1 MNEII
6 NKFFLVEDT
15 FIPEIDSKQP
25 GFSYIACWP
34 FNKNKERI
42 QKFKETGEILL
53 SAWNGLRRL

>member
-25 GFSYIACWP
+25 GFSYIAC
-34 FNKNKERI
+34 
-42 QKFKETGEILL
+42 
-53 SAWNGLRRL
+53 